1 MGFEQMHNSGLSV
14 ADLVQTTRL
23 GTAPLCAGAGG
34 MHRQVRR
41 VQWMEVLDDFAAYL
55 ASGDLLLTT
64 AYNLRDDP
72 GLQRDL
78 ARRMQDAGVV
88 AMVIKCG
95 YYLDTVPYVIRR
107 QADEIDM
114 PVFELPREVPFV
126 ELAQSI
132 YEELVSRSYARLR
145 RSAGLHRELVGLVVE
160 GADLPTIVAR
170 AASVL
175 RGVVAV
181 QDARGR
187 VLACSADGAPPT
199 GPANMEVPVMA
210 RGLLHG
216 RVQLWSG
223 APGEDDRQAVEQV
236 ATVVALEIAR
246 SQRELAA
253 EREQLAQL
261 TLALVGGAADPGACE
276 REAAALGVP
285 VPRPATVL
293 RLARGARVDGSL
305 VADTGEELV
314 AVVPAGTPVDGPG
327 GRADCGEPD
336 ELPEAFRRAGRARAI
351 GDALHGPGPLHR
363 YEQIEAYDIL
373 VGESGPAR
381 LAAVRDRVLGPLSPA
396 LRETLAAYL
405 ESGGSVAETAR
416 LTYVHR
422 NTVHYR
428 LRRIAALSAVDLA
441 RPEDRLVSEL
451 ALVAERLAASTTP
464 ASSDGAH
471 RSAGGSPTTS

>member
-1 MGFEQMHNSGLSV
+1 MHNSGLSV

-23 GTAPLCAGAGG
+23 GNAPLCAGAGG
-34 MHRQVRR
+34 MHQQVRR

-55 ASGDLLLTT
+55 APGDLLLTT

-72 GLQRDL
+72 SLQRNL
-78 ARRMQDAGVV
+78 AQQMRDAGVV

-107 QADEIDM
+107 QADAIDM

-170 AASVL
+170 AATVL
-175 RGVVAV
+175 RGVMAV
-181 QDARGR
+181 EDARGH
-187 VLACSADGAPPT
+187 LLSCSAEAGL
-199 GPANMEVPVMA
+199 PAGVPDVEVPVMA

-216 RVQLWSG
+216 RVKLWS
-223 APGEDDRQAVEQV
+223 AAVPGEDDRQAVEQV
-236 ATVVALEIAR
+236 ATVVALDIAR

-261 TLALVGGAADPGACE
+261 TLALVSGLADPGACE
-276 REAAALGVP
+276 REAAALGV
-285 VPRPATVL
+285 VLPRPATVL
-293 RLARGARVDGSL
+293 RLPHGTLVDAQL
-305 VADTGEELV
+305 VADTGEEVIALV
-314 AVVPAGTPVDGPG
+314 PRGTPAAGPG
-327 GRADCGEPD
+327 GRADCDGPD
-336 ELPEAFRRAGRARAI
+336 HLPEAFRRAGRAWAI
-351 GDALHGPGPLHR
+351 GDALRRRGELHS
-363 YEQIEAYDIL
+363 YDQVEAYDIL
-373 VGESGPAR
+373 VGDSRPDR
-381 LAAVRDRVLGPLSPA
+381 LAAVQERVLHPLSQT

-405 ESGGSVAETAR
+405 ESGGSVAQTSR

-428 LRRIAALSAVDLA
+428 LNRIATLSGIDLA
-441 RPEDRLVSEL
+441 RPEDRLIAEL
-451 ALVAERLAASTTP
+451 ALVAERLGAATT
-464 ASSDGAH
+464 ASSGGAR
-471 RSAGGSPTTS
+471 RSAGG